1 MKSKTNKTKMKKKN
15 PNKKTKKVKS
25 VKNSNKITI
34 SIDWSTKDKGFNV
47 LKSKR
52 VMKFL
57 LENIKNGNN
66 LIQTQ
71 FMKPFKAKGKTKM
84 HLQAIKFNAFT
95 TDIEWKGLECK
106 VHEDWI
112 KSTPCVFKGKN
123 NKKVF
128 VKYKSNENVAG
139 FGVYLIHLLTGEIDL
154 EKHKQFVKAMQKT
167 MKDRSVFI
175 DCMNVTW
182 FHIISS
188 QKIH

>member
-1 MKSKTNKTKMKKKN
+1 MKSKTKKDNIKTKKINK
-15 PNKKTKKVKS
+15 KKTKKAKFVK
-25 VKNSNKITI
+25 KANKITI
-34 SIDWSTKDKGFNV
+34 PINWAAKDKGYSV

-57 LENIKNGNN
+57 FENIKNGNN

-71 FMKPFKAKGKTKM
+71 FMKPFKARGKTKI
-84 HLQAIKFNAFT
+84 HLQAVKFNAFT
-95 TDIEWKGLECK
+95 TDIEWKEIKCK
-106 VHEDWI
+106 KYKDWL
-112 KSTPCVFKGKN
+112 KMQPCGVGKN
-123 NKKVF
+123 LKLF
-128 VKYKSNENVAG
+128 AKYESNENIAG
-139 FGVYLIHLLTGEIDL
+139 FALYLIHLFTGEINL

-175 DCMNVTW
+175 DCMNVKW